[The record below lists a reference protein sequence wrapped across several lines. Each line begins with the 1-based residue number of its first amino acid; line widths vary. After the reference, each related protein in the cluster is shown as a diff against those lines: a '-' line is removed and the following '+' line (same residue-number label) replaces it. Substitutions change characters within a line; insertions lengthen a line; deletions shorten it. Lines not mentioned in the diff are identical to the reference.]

1 MAAGTSAHLR
11 EILRTKGLVELPGPV
26 RLASG
31 GSSRYFVDAKTAL
44 ADGDDLRLAAET
56 IIGRVAAADIAFDT
70 VGGLTLGADTLA
82 ADTLAAAIA
91 MQSRT
96 SWFIVRKEQKGRGAG
111 RLIEGR
117 RLGAGDRVLLID
129 DVITTGGSI
138 LWAYD
143 AVRAAG
149 VDIVAAVTL
158 VDRGHE
164 ARQAFRRLGVPYFPM
179 ATHHDIGIPAVGTET
194 GAPSARQ

>member
-11 EILRTKGLVELPGPV
+11 EILRTKGLVELPEPV

-31 GSSRYFVDAKTAL
+31 GSSRYFVDAKNAL
-44 ADGDDLRLAAET
+44 ADGDDLRLAADT
-56 IIGRVAAADIAFDT
+56 IAGRVAAADIAFDT

-82 ADTLAAAIA
+82 AAIA

-96 SWFIVRKEQKGRGAG
+96 SWFIVRKEQKEHGTG

-117 RLGAGDRVLLID
+117 RLGADDRVLLID

-138 LWAYD
+138 LRAYD
-143 AVRAAG
+143 AVQAAG
-149 VDIVAAVTL
+149 ADIVAAVTL

-164 ARQAFRRLGVPYFPM
+164 TRQAFRRLGVPYFPM
-179 ATHHDIGIPAVGTET
+179 ATHHDLGIPAVGAET

>member
-1 MAAGTSAHLR
+1 MTAGTSAHLR
-11 EILRTKGLVELPGPV
+11 DILRTKGLVELPEPV

-56 IIGRVAAADIAFDT
+56 ITKRVAAAGIAFDT

-82 ADTLAAAIA
+82 AAVA

-96 SWFIVRKEQKGRGAG
+96 SWFIVRKEQKGRGTG

-117 RLGAGDRVLLID
+117 RLGADDRVLLID

-138 LWAYD
+138 LRAYE

-149 VDIVAAVTL
+149 ADIVAAVTL
-158 VDRGHE
+158 VDRGQE

-179 ATHHDIGIPAVGTET
+179 STHHDLGIPAVGTEPDAAST
-194 GAPSARQ
+194 RQ